1 MLERTKSQA
10 TLTAPS
16 DVRLIDLEHL
26 QGILLRQARIIL
38 LCLGLGLLVGVIIVI
53 TAPRTYQ
60 AASQIVIEGQVDK
73 LAPEPR
79 SGGGRLD
86 MEGQILNQME
96 VIGSSRLARIVAEKE
111 QLTTDQVFLNPP
123 PTGME
128 TARAFVGDA
137 IGRVLGRPPVPREV
151 LTEAPLELVVDALR
165 GGVQVQRVGRSSVIW
180 LGYQSHD
187 AQLAYRIVNAYTA
200 AFVRDQL
207 NADLEVTREAA
218 DWLGERLI
226 ELGNSQLEAALE
238 VDEFRRASGLTV
250 AADVEFTNRRLQ
262 LLTDQISEAKTKATD
277 LEVLVA
283 RLKQVDLEDA
293 HQVVAT
299 AGLLSAENSAG
310 NEAVAVLRDTFAH
323 AERRIVEISERFGP
337 GHPQI
342 ALLRQEQRAAAMQL
356 AGRLEAQLDRYV
368 SELQVAQSRVDL
380 LDAQVEEEGRAAT
393 ETNQALTQLLKLE
406 ERSETLNSIYRA
418 YLSRYEETIQEQSFP
433 IPAARVISDA
443 SFPRSA
449 TGPRTLFTLAGG
461 LVFGGFLGLA
471 LSALNEMRERS
482 FRLGSQVTRETGLR
496 FLGYMSAM
504 PTPSGDRSVQARKVQ
519 QDIRKQITSRRSNL
533 PTTLLTETLKA
544 AKVAALSRRVAD
556 KGVVVGVVSALPGEG
571 KTSFAIALAEL
582 AVTDGYV
589 TLLADGDVRRAS
601 ASTLLA
607 PKHQLGLEDIAQG
620 LPWQHALFK
629 DPLGF
634 DVVSARSSSTP
645 ALNGSDIGSP
655 HMQRLLDEAREA
667 YDMVIIDLPPI
678 GAMVD
683 AVSIQPWTDGFI
695 LVTEWGKT
703 PRRVVKAVIER
714 EPQIAE
720 DIIGVVLNRVRIEK
734 LQRYSNPGDTERF
747 VVQYPD
753 YLRTP
758 DPVA

>member
-26 QGILLRQARIIL
+26 LGILLRQARIIV

-60 AASQIVIEGQVDK
+60 AASQIVIEGQVDE

-111 QLTTDQVFLNPP
+111 QLTTDLAFLNPP
-123 PTGME
+123 PTAME
-128 TARAFVGDA
+128 SARTFIGDA
-137 IGRVLGRPPVPREV
+137 VGSVFGRTPVTREV
-151 LTEAPLELVVDALR
+151 LTQASVDDVVSVLR
-165 GGVQVQRVGRSSVIW
+165 GGVEVQRVGRSSVIW
-180 LGYQSHD
+180 LAYESHD
-187 AQLAYRIVNAYTA
+187 AELAYRIANAYTA
-200 AFVRDQL
+200 AFVQDQL

-218 DWLGERLI
+218 DWLRERLA
-226 ELGNSQLEAALE
+226 ELGSSQLEAALE
-238 VDEFRRASGLTV
+238 VEEYRRDSGLTMS
-250 AADVEFTNRRLQ
+250 ADVELTTRRLQ
-262 LLTDQISEAKTKATD
+262 LLTDQIGEARARVAD
-277 LEVLVA
+277 LQAVVTQLE
-283 RLKQVDLEDA
+283 QVDVDNA
-293 HQVVAT
+293 DQVVA
-299 AGLLSAENSAG
+299 AVGLLPAENSAS
-310 NEAVAVLRDTFAH
+310 NEAVGALRETFVR

-337 GHPQI
+337 DHPQI
-342 ALLRQEQRAAAMQL
+342 ALLRQEQQAVGKEL
-356 AGRLEAQLDRYV
+356 AGRLQSLLERYGT
-368 SELQVAQSRVDL
+368 ELQVAQSRVDAL
-380 LDAQVEEEGRAAT
+380 GAQVDEEGRAAT
-393 ETNQALTQLLKLE
+393 ETNQALIQLTALE
-406 ERSETLNSIYRA
+406 QRSDALNVLYRS

-443 SFPRSA
+443 TPPRSA
-449 TGPRTLFTLAGG
+449 TGPRTMFTLAGG
-461 LVFGGFLGLA
+461 LILGGFLGLA
-471 LSALNEMRERS
+471 LSALNELRERS

-504 PTPSGDRSVQARKVQ
+504 PTRRGDRTVQARQVQ

-544 AKVAALSRRVAD
+544 AKVAALSRRIAD

-589 TLLADGDVRRAS
+589 TLLVDGDVRRAS

-620 LPWQHALFK
+620 LPWQDALFK

-634 DVVSARSSSTP
+634 DVVSARSSSAPT
-645 ALNGSDIGSP
+645 LNGSDVGSP

-703 PRRVVKAVIER
+703 PRRLVKAVIER

-720 DIIGVVLNRVRIEK
+720 DIIGVVLNRVQIEK

-747 VVQYPD
+747 VAQYPD
-753 YLRTP
+753 YLRAP
-758 DPVA
+758 DAVT